1 VTSAAEQGTQRD
13 RAGWRDLSEPFV
25 TTPEHNAPAR
35 ENPLFSPST
44 LPFGAPPF
52 DSIRDTDYGPAIEEG
67 MRSHLAE
74 VAAIANQ
81 AAEPTF
87 ENTIVA
93 LERAGVLLTR
103 VLKVFGTVAAA
114 NTNDTL
120 QETQRIEAPKLAAH
134 GDSIYLNEALYRRVR
149 ALYETR
155 DDLGLV
161 GEARQ
166 LLERYHLEF
175 VRAGAGLS
183 ESGKT
188 KLRALN
194 QEEATLTTE
203 FQTRLL
209 AATKEGGL
217 VVDDPSDLDG
227 LSEAD
232 RAAAAEAAAER
243 GLSGKWLLRLH
254 NTTQQPLLESLRDRS
269 VRRRLFEAS
278 LRRADHGGDT
288 DTRAIVLRLSQ
299 VRLER
304 AALLGYPTVAA
315 YALDDQMA
323 KTPETAIKLLTD
335 IARVATAKARG
346 EAAKIQALIDRGDA
360 VPLEPWDWQYYA
372 AKVRAAEYD
381 IDEAQIKPYLE
392 LNRVLRDG
400 VFYAARQLYGLTFEE
415 RRDLPTYH
423 ADVRV
428 FEVRD
433 EDGQSMGLF
442 YADYYKRDNKSGGAW
457 MDSFVDQSELFGTR
471 PVIINAANFTKP
483 AAGQPALLSFD
494 DVTTLFHEFGHG
506 LHGLLSR
513 VKYPMLSGT
522 NVPRDFVE
530 FPSQFNEH
538 CALDPNIIR
547 CYARHYETGAP
558 MPQELVDKIKKSRT
572 FNQGFALTEYLA
584 ASLLDMAWHTL
595 SAGAQPQDVD
605 EFEVESLRRYQ
616 VEVHEVPPRYR
627 TTYFAHIWDGGY
639 QASYYAY
646 LWAEV
651 LDHDTFAWFTEGGG
665 LTRENGRRFRE
676 MILSRGGT
684 EDADALYRAFRGR
697 VPSIEPLLFHRGL
710 TSDQGADIMSIV
722 E

>member
-1 VTSAAEQGTQRD
+1 
-13 RAGWRDLSEPFV
+13 V
-25 TTPEHNAPAR
+25 TTSEHNALAR
-35 ENPLFSPST
+35 ENPLFAPST

-52 DSIRDTDYGPAIEEG
+52 DRIRDTDYAPAIEEG

-74 VAAIANQ
+74 VTAIADQ
-81 AAEPTF
+81 TAEPSF
-87 ENTIVA
+87 DNTIVA
-93 LERAGVLLTR
+93 LERSGVLLTR
-103 VLKVFGTVAAA
+103 VLKTFGAVAAA
-114 NTNDTL
+114 NTNDAL

-134 GDSIYLNEALYRRVR
+134 GDAIYLNAALYRRVSE
-149 ALYETR
+149 LYDTR
-155 DDLGLV
+155 DDLGLA
-161 GEARQ
+161 GEARH

-188 KLRALN
+188 QLRVLN

-209 AATKEGGL
+209 AATKAGGL
-217 VVDDPSDLDG
+217 VVDDPADLDG
-227 LSEAD
+227 LSESD

-243 GLSGKWLLRLH
+243 GLVGKWLLRLH
-254 NTTQQPLLESLRDRS
+254 NTTQQPYLESLKDRA

-278 LRRADHGGDT
+278 LHRADSGGET
-288 DTRAIVLRLSQ
+288 DTRAIVQRLSEL
-299 VRLER
+299 RAER
-304 AALLGYPTVAA
+304 AALLGYSTVAA

-335 IARVATAKARG
+335 IARVAAAKARG
-346 EAAKIQALIDRGDA
+346 EAAKIQALIDREAGG

-372 AKVRAAEYD
+372 AKVRTAEYD

-400 VFYAARQLYGLTFEE
+400 VFYAARQLYGLTFDE

-423 ADVRV
+423 PDVRV
-428 FEVRD
+428 FEVHD
-433 EDGQSMGLF
+433 EDGSSMGLF
-442 YADYYKRDNKSGGAW
+442 YADYFKRDNKSGGAW

-538 CALDPNIIR
+538 CALDPTVLR
-547 CYARHYETGAP
+547 CYARHHQTGAP

-584 ASLLDMAWHTL
+584 ASLLDMAWHTRPI
-595 SAGAQPQDVD
+595 GAAPASVD
-605 EFEVESLRRYQ
+605 EFEVETLQRYQ

-651 LDHDTFAWFTEGGG
+651 LDHDTFAWFTERGG
-665 LTRENGRRFRE
+665 LTRENGRLFRE

-684 EDADALYRAFRGR
+684 RDADALYREFRGR

-710 TSDQGADIMSIV
+710 RSEEGADIMSIV

>member
-1 VTSAAEQGTQRD
+1 
-13 RAGWRDLSEPFV
+13 V

-35 ENPLFSPST
+35 ENPLFAPST

-52 DSIRDTDYGPAIEEG
+52 DRIRDTDYGPAIEEG

-74 VAAIANQ
+74 VAAIADQ

-120 QETQRIEAPKLAAH
+120 QETQRVEAPKLAAH
-134 GDSIYLNEALYRRVR
+134 GDSIYLNEALYRRVQE
-149 ALYETR
+149 LYETR
-155 DDLGLV
+155 DDLGLE

-209 AATKEGGL
+209 AATKAGGL

-254 NTTQQPLLESLRDRS
+254 NTTQQPLLELLRDRS

-278 LRRADHGGDT
+278 LRRADHGGET
-288 DTRAIVLRLSQ
+288 DTRAIVQRLSQ

-304 AALLGYPTVAA
+304 AALLGYSTVAA

-335 IARVATAKARG
+335 IAKVATAKARG

-372 AKVRAAEYD
+372 AKVRVAEYD
-381 IDEAQIKPYLE
+381 IDEAQLKPYLE

-400 VFYAARQLYGLTFEE
+400 VFFAARQLYGLTFEE

-433 EDGQSMGLF
+433 EDGSSMGLF
-442 YADYYKRDNKSGGAW
+442 YADYFKRDNKSGGAW
-457 MDSFVDQSELFGTR
+457 MDSFVDQSELFGTH

-538 CALDPNIIR
+538 CALDPNILR
-547 CYARHYETGAP
+547 CYARHHETGEP

-595 SAGAQPQDVD
+595 PAGAPPQDVD
-605 EFEVESLRRYQ
+605 EFEVEALRRYQ
-616 VEVHEVPPRYR
+616 VAVHEVPPRYR

-639 QASYYAY
+639 HASYYAY

-697 VPSIEPLLFHRGL
+697 VPSIEPLLFYRGL
-710 TSDQGADIMSIV
+710 TSDQGADIMSFV